1 MEGFAAYS
9 LGMILLILAGF
20 AVLAFVGFLV
30 AMRLRRWAKDPHA
43 DAEVPFTLEDLRRLH
58 RSGRI
63 TDEEFR
69 RAHDSMLAQR
79 PNAEDI
85 ARYRIRK

>member
-1 MEGFAAYS
+1 MDLSAYS
-9 LGMILLILAGF
+9 LGMVLFILAGF

-30 AMRLRRWAKDPHA
+30 AMRLRRWAKDPHV
-43 DAEVPFTLEDLRRLH
+43 DPEVPFTLEDLRRLH
-58 RSGRI
+58 REGRL

-69 RAHDSMLAQR
+69 RAHDSMLATR

>member
-1 MEGFAAYS
+1 MMDLSAYS
-9 LGMILLILAGF
+9 LGMILFILAGF

-30 AMRLRRWAKDPHA
+30 AMRLRRWARDPHS
-43 DAEVPFTLEDLRRLH
+43 DPGIPFTLEDLRRLH
-58 RSGRI
+58 REGRL

-69 RAHDSMLAQR
+69 RAHDSMLARR